1 MNGSRT
7 FRIGLLAKIVLF
19 MTAVLVP
26 LAAITWWIS
35 VQRMTA
41 NLTDEFTSKGT
52 AIAKSLA
59 SSGVDLL
66 LTRDASTVQAIIDQ
80 FAAINGVKY
89 VMVYDPQANLVAHTF
104 SPLVPPGIVER
115 NAVPGEAA
123 QQVRD
128 ISYPDP
134 VTGAVQ
140 NIIDIGVPVLAGQ
153 LGTVRVGMDRAIIAA
168 AATRAGEY
176 LLLAFGGAALL
187 AIGAGALFARRII
200 RPVGQL
206 VQVAERVGQGDL
218 SKLVPVH
225 SRDEI
230 GQLAMTFNES
240 IVRLRS
246 LVQTEAERDE
256 ERRKHEDLQRN
267 ITRFLDV
274 ATEISQGDL
283 TRRGEVTSDVLGSV
297 VDAINVM
304 VGELATIIDDVR
316 DAAQQVLANANEMI
330 DAMEQTAG
338 GAQTQSREA
347 VSVSNAMET
356 LTRSMRRVAE
366 DAEASSSAARRAFDA
381 ATKGEQAA
389 RASLTGMQ
397 RIRGEVQRI
406 SRKVK
411 SLADRSLEISE
422 IVNTIEDIASQT
434 HLLALNAAI
443 EAAGAGESGL
453 RFAVVAEEVRK
464 LAERSG
470 KAAKDIVVLIKAVQS
485 ETQQAVVAMEE
496 GTKEVEAGYK
506 VTVEAGDSL
515 HQIGEISQKS
525 SALAWDISQAT
536 QEQVRGVEGGA
547 VAVQSIAGV
556 AVQTEKAVLET
567 RKTMDQL
574 VRVAEALMAS
584 LSRFKLAT

>member
-123 QQVRD
+123 QQVRE

-134 VTGAVQ
+134 VTGAGQ
-140 NIIDIGVPVLAGQ
+140 SIIDIGVPVLAGQ

-168 AATRAGEY
+168 AASRSGEY

-187 AIGAGALFARRII
+187 AIGAGALFAHRII

-225 SRDEI
+225 SRDEL

-366 DAEASSSAARRAFDA
+366 DAEASSSSARRAFDA
-381 ATKGEQAA
+381 ATKGEQAV

-556 AVQTEKAVLET
+556 AVETEKAVLET
-567 RKTMDQL
+567 RKTMDQV
-574 VRVAEALMAS
+574 VRVAQALTSS
-584 LSRFKLAT
+584 LARFKLVT